1 MPVDYTRFNDQ
12 TLIHLIT
19 RSHQGALSELY
30 DRYARLVFSVAAS
43 AVGDVDLAE
52 EITQDVFLRVWERA
66 ETYIAAQGKVMAW
79 IASIARNRSIDVL
92 RRRRVRV
99 EGHSVTWA
107 EVETLDPPDDLR
119 VEENVD
125 LAQRQ
130 QRVRSAIAQ
139 LPPEQQ
145 QALALA
151 YFKGYTHQEIAAALD
166 EPLGTVKTRIR
177 LAMQKLNKMLREE
190 LTLVERTEHNRLA

>member
-107 EVETLDPPDDLR
+107 EVETLDPPGDLR

-139 LPPEQQ
+139 LPSEQQ
-145 QALALA
+145 KALALA

-177 LAMQKLNKMLREE
+177 LAMQKLNKMLSEE
-190 LTLVERTEHNRLA
+190 LTPGGEN